1 MSDTFPLEEFDPGK
15 AIIEPTDVLR
25 PHPDMPEHCILTL
38 HHGQINKIAKRPDT
52 EELFQLRSCMGV
64 HPIYVIK
71 HGEKRIA
78 VAHPG
83 LGAPM
88 AVGLTEE
95 IIARGGR
102 KFVVTGTCGVLGAD
116 IAKGCPILVNSAL
129 RDEGTSYHYQPPARF
144 AESSQSV
151 TSALREQLAMS
162 DTPFVEGAAWTTDAF
177 YRETPAKIARRREEG
192 CRVVEME
199 CAALFA
205 LGAFRNVEIGALL
218 WAADDVTGE
227 AWQTRGDHKP
237 QVTPNALLDLILDA
251 TPHF

>member
-1 MSDTFPLEEFDPGK
+1 MSDNFPLDEFDPGK
-15 AIIEPTDVLR
+15 ALIEPTDILH

-38 HHGQINKIAKRPDT
+38 HHGQLEKIAKLPDV

-71 HGEKRIA
+71 HNAQRIA
-78 VAHPG
+78 LAHPG
-83 LGAPM
+83 LGAPL

-102 KFVVTGTCGVLGAD
+102 KFIVTGTCGVLDGD
-116 IAKGCPILVNSAL
+116 IVKGCPILIKSAL

-144 AESSQSV
+144 AHATESV
-151 TSALREQLAMS
+151 TTALRDQLTAS
-162 DTPFVEGAAWTTDAF
+162 QTPFVEGAAWTTDAF
-177 YRETPAKIARRREEG
+177 YRETPAKIARRRDEG

-205 LGAFRNVEIGALL
+205 LAAFRQAQIGAVL
-218 WAADDVTGE
+218 WAADDVTGQ

-237 QVTPNALLDLILDA
+237 LVAPDALLEVILDA
-251 TPHF
+251 TSAF